1 MTVQSLF
8 AGNSIFVLPE
18 LFLVLAAMFLLLIGA
33 FRGNAYGD
41 KLALLA
47 IVALLVTGWLALDSH
62 VAYGLA
68 FDGMFSHSLFTL
80 VMKMLVLAGAVLAMF
95 MAMPII
101 RAGKTVPFEY
111 SILLMLAT
119 AGLMLMISANDL
131 LALYM
136 GLELASL
143 SLYVMAASDRSS
155 EKSAEAGVKY
165 FVLGALASGMLLYGC
180 SLVYGFTGT
189 ISFSGLSAIFAT
201 GNAVSMGAVVG
212 MVFMLAGMSF
222 KISAVPFHM
231 WAPDVYQGA
240 PTQVTAFFA
249 VAPKVAAVALLVR
262 LLMEPFSSLVTE
274 WQQVIIF
281 ISAASMIIGAFAALR
296 QTNIK
301 RLLAYSSIGHVGY
314 ILMGVAA
321 HSIEG
326 VQGVVIYL
334 ALYVFMSAGAFAC
347 VLLMRRKGELVEEID
362 DLKGLAGQHPR
373 MAFAMAVFMF
383 SMAGIPPM
391 AGFFGKLMVF
401 LAALK
406 AGMFVLAIIGVL
418 TSVVAAYYYI
428 RIVKLMYFDVVEN
441 PLDKN
446 QLVEERLLLGVC
458 SAITLLF
465 FLYPTP
471 LFNLALDA
479 AKSLGLS

>member
-1 MTVQSLF
+1 MQALVADNFVFAVPEIFLAISALF
-8 AGNSIFVLPE
+8 
-18 LFLVLAAMFLLLIGA
+18 FLVLGA
-33 FRGNAYGD
+33 FRGDSYGD
-41 KLALLA
+41 KLAVLTIA
-47 IVALLVTGWLALDSH
+47 ALLMSGWLILDSRA
-62 VAYGLA
+62 AYGVA
-68 FDGMFSHSLFTL
+68 FSGMFSHSLFTV
-80 VMKMLVLAGAVLAMF
+80 VMKMLVIIGAVLALF
-95 MAMPII
+95 MALPVI
-101 RAGKTVPFEY
+101 RKNNKAPFEY
-111 SILLMLAT
+111 SVLLLLAT
-119 AGLMLMISANDL
+119 IGLMLMISANDL

-136 GLELASL
+136 GLEMASL
-143 SLYVMAASDRSS
+143 ALYVLAASDRDS
-155 EKSAEAGVKY
+155 ERSAEAGVKY

-189 ISFSGLSAIFAT
+189 TSFTELATIFAP
-201 GNAVSMGAVVG
+201 GNSVSMGAVVG
-212 MVFMLAGMSF
+212 LVFILVGMSF

-231 WAPDVYQGA
+231 WTPDVYEGS

-249 VAPKVAAVALLVR
+249 MAPKVAAVALLVR
-262 LLMEPFSSLVTE
+262 LMSGPFGSLVVE
-274 WQQVIIF
+274 WQQIIIF
-281 ISAASMIIGAFAALR
+281 VSAASMAVGAFAALR

-334 ALYVFMSAGAFAC
+334 SLYIFMSAGAFAC
-347 VLLMRRKGELVEEID
+347 VMLMRRKGVAVENID
-362 DLKGLAGQHPR
+362 DLKGLSSQHPR

-383 SMAGIPPM
+383 SMAGIPPL

-406 AGMFVLAIIGVL
+406 AGLMALAIIGVL

-428 RIVKLMYFDVVEN
+428 RIVKIMYFDAVEN
-441 PLDKN
+441 PLDKH
-446 QLVEERLLLGVC
+446 QLIEERLLLAGC
-458 SAITLLF
+458 SLVTLLF

-471 LFNLALDA
+471 LFNLARDA
-479 AKSLGLS
+479 ARSLGLDS